1 MSTIF
6 DAAEITID
14 ETTDVVLG
22 SGSISTVDITLS
34 QDVQTVEVTVD
45 TEIATAVI
53 EVPGPQGPAGLQNV
67 YVQAN
72 DPAVEYGWGAEEA
85 GFIWAQI
92 VV

>member
-6 DAAEITID
+6 DAAEISV
-14 ETTDVVLG
+14 EENPDVILG
-22 SGSISTVDITLS
+22 SGTIAVTEVTLS
-34 QDVQTVEVTVD
+34 QDVQTVEIVVD
-45 TEIATAVI
+45 GEVATAQV

-72 DPAVEYGWGAEEA
+72 DPSAEYGWGPEQE

-92 VV
+92 VT